1 MNAGL
6 TRYPPSTEGCDTAAG
21 GHNVS
26 MEFLGWLAMLAVFL
40 FAANRCGK
48 SIDKRDWGEAVTEFL
63 GALGMVLILVRKIP
77 PF

>member
-1 MNAGL
+1 
-6 TRYPPSTEGCDTAAG
+6 
-21 GHNVS
+21 
-26 MEFLGWLAMLAVFL
+26 MLAVFL